1 MTLVTDPAREL
12 AEIAE
17 RLTRSTNAAGEKF
30 LAEQF
35 NVPVWST
42 DFVKIIT
49 CILERADL
57 VTAIVRTSDMDDDHK
72 ANALNDLSHF
82 KTGFTGNS
90 LRQPWNN
97 AGNGLT
103 AMKDHG
109 RPIQYL
115 STIVRQKVCY
125 PKLTDDEVSELL
137 GLIDTYVEELSANE
151 DVPKFLKQAILD
163 GLALFRFQ
171 LDRVG
176 WMGSGYA
183 LTAFREV
190 VLACELASRQFRDA
204 GGFNA
209 EAALRGLKAIVSSF
223 REKVDAARGWTESA
237 EAVWKWY
244 QVGSSVATPLLL
256 AGRLHGAA

>member
-17 RLTRSTNAAGEKF
+17 RLTRSTKAVGEKF
-30 LAEQF
+30 LADQF
-35 NVPVWST
+35 GVSAWST

-57 VTAIVRTSDMDDDHK
+57 VTEIVRTSDMDDDHK
-72 ANALNDLSHF
+72 ANALNDLRQF

-137 GLIDTYVEELSANE
+137 GLIDAYVEELGANGDAPE
-151 DVPKFLKQAILD
+151 FVKQAILD
-163 GLALFRFQ
+163 GLAMFRFQ

-183 LTAFREV
+183 LAAFREV
-190 VLACELASRQFRDA
+190 MLACEFASRQFRDA
-204 GGFNA
+204 DEFDG
-209 EAALRGLKAIVSSF
+209 EAALRGLRTIVSKF

-244 QVGSSVATPLLL
+244 QVGSSVAAPLLL
-256 AGRLHGAA
+256 AGRVHGAT